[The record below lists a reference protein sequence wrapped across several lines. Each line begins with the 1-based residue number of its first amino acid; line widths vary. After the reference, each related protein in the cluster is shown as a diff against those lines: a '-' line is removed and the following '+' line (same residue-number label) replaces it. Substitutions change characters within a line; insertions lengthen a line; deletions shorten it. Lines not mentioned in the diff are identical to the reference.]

1 MEAKDSVKK
10 MWDDIKK
17 LTNGHGGL
25 LTDTGFKTLFK
36 KHSMMFGQVFNLT
49 DSMDLFRVLDED
61 NVRKTLPKDGFLNE
75 DEQLLIF
82 SLLKTK
88 MLKCSQRLLEIFE
101 YKKFHLLMVDVRA
114 LEKHINSFQE
124 TYRNTI
130 YDEELQ
136 KYREIGRGKLDEFL
150 DSYSKEFEALQ
161 HKNKQA
167 LIALETELKVER
179 ASIEAKL
186 NSDSHLL
193 KFKPKKELRQ
203 YLTSE
208 KLVALEERIEEAMNY
223 RKELEK
229 LSQKEADRL
238 NQNL

>member
-1 MEAKDSVKK
+1 M
-10 MWDDIKK
+10 KK
-17 LTNGHGGL
+17 LAQGHNGQ
-25 LTDTGFKTLFK
+25 LTDTNFKTLFK
-36 KHSMMFGQVFNLT
+36 KHSLTLGQVFGLT
-49 DSMDLFRVLDED
+49 DSMDLFKVLDED
-61 NVRKTLPKDGFLNE
+61 NVRLDSPKDGFLNE

-82 SLLKTK
+82 SLIKTK

-101 YKKFHLLMVDVRA
+101 YKKFHELMVDVRA
-114 LEKHINSFQE
+114 LEKYINSFQDSL
-124 TYRNTI
+124 RSNI
-130 YDEELQ
+130 YDVELT
-136 KYREIGRGKLDEFL
+136 KYREIGRDKLDEFL

-161 HKNKQA
+161 HKNRQA
-167 LIALETELKVER
+167 VIALETELKVER

-203 YLTSE
+203 YLTNE
-208 KLVALEERIEEAMNY
+208 KLVALEERIEEATNF

-238 NQNL
+238 NNNL